1 MKHLFPIWSWGLK
14 GKRSGLSQKVWSIP
28 VWECT
33 YRSKSLYMSI
43 GQGALISSSS
53 YLRNAKGS
61 DLLNIKKVKDC
72 LRAQELWI
80 SPQKL
85 RRRLVLGLNPNSYR
99 ELSVSTGKLSEKDFR
114 LSAFCEF
121 LFRTVFDKDYLR
133 LPYYKQKEW
142 SQSFVRFLFY
152 WKITVKSM
160 IQKVFRNS
168 LQKV

>member
-1 MKHLFPIWSWGLK
+1 MQIRAGDSLK
-14 GKRSGLSQKVWSIP
+14 RFRVSN
-28 VWECT
+28 
-33 YRSKSLYMSI
+33 
-43 GQGALISSSS
+43 GQE
-53 YLRNAKGS
+53 
-61 DLLNIKKVKDC
+61 V
-72 LRAQELWI
+72 
-80 SPQKL
+80 
-85 RRRLVLGLNPNSYR
+85 VLAC
-99 ELSVSTGKLSEKDFR
+99 K
-114 LSAFCEF
+114 AFCEF